1 MTDKTETTGPVEPV
15 DIDAKEMSFIDHLE
29 SLRWHVIRS
38 TLFIL
43 TITGLAFSYKNIVFD
58 MIILGPKSVDFWT
71 YRKLCALSEW
81 LNLAQGLCVTEI
93 NFSLLNTEMAG
104 QFTKHIVIS
113 FVIGL
118 VLGFPYLLWE
128 VWRFVKPGLKFKEK
142 STTRGVVFFSSSLF
156 LTGVLFGYFIVTPMS
171 INFLANYELSP
182 EILNQISINSYISTI
197 TSICFAAGIL
207 FELPLVIYFLSKMGI
222 ITPKF
227 MRMYR
232 KHAIMII
239 LILAAFLT
247 PTPDI
252 PTQLLIS
259 MPLFFLYEISIFIS
273 GSVERRKLKDIKK
286 QREQN

>member
-1 MTDKTETTGPVEPV
+1 MSEKETPTGPIEPV
-15 DIDAKEMSFIDHLE
+15 DIDTKEMSFIDHLE

-38 TLFIL
+38 VIFIL
-43 TITGLAFSYKNIVFD
+43 LVTGFAFTYKDFVFD
-58 MIILGPKSVDFWT
+58 QVILGPKNPDFWT
-71 YRKLCALSEW
+71 YRKLCSLSEFF
-81 LNLAQGLCVTEI
+81 NLAGGLCVTEI

-118 VLGFPYLLWE
+118 VVGFPYLLWE
-128 VWRFVKPGLKFKEK
+128 IWRFVKPGLRITEK
-142 STTRGVVFFSSSLF
+142 RNTRGVVFFSSMLF
-156 LTGVLFGYFIVTPMS
+156 MVGVLFGYFVVTPMS
-171 INFLANYELSP
+171 VNFLASYELSP
-182 EILNQISINSYISTI
+182 TILNQISISSYISTV

-207 FELPLVIYFLSKMGI
+207 FEIPLVIFFLSKMGV

-227 MRMYR
+227 MRTYR
-232 KHAIMII
+232 RHAAMII

-252 PTQLLIS
+252 ATQLLIS

-273 GSVERRKLKDIKK
+273 ASVERKKLKETQQK
-286 QREQN
+286 N